1 MSDSDRRAVEARPP
15 APPVA
20 DGVEELFL
28 LEREK
33 ILSGC
38 TQCGRC
44 FEVCP
49 MIQDEPAL
57 AAADAKLAVRG
68 VLEILHAR
76 RGSPEALAWVA
87 RCAKSGVCDQH
98 CPEPVSPKMMLR
110 LARIMAYGG
119 LGGTAQLRSRE
130 DPDFFNKV
138 HAFARLQLSEDERE
152 QWTVAPA
159 SRLGKRP

>member
-1 MSDSDRRAVEARPP
+1 MSDSDRRAEEPRRLD
-15 APPVA
+15 PPVA

-49 MIQDEPAL
+49 MVQDERAL

-68 VLEILHAR
+68 VLEILHR
-76 RGSPEALAWVA
+76 RRASPEALAWVA
-87 RCAKSGVCDQH
+87 R
-98 CPEPVSPKMMLR
+98 
-110 LARIMAYGG
+110 
-119 LGGTAQLRSRE
+119 
-130 DPDFFNKV
+130 
-138 HAFARLQLSEDERE
+138 
-152 QWTVAPA
+152 
-159 SRLGKRP
+159 